1 MAICVQNMRPWSVSQ
16 VCRAFVT
23 TMENN
28 FQMTE
33 RFDNGRPFA
42 TTPCGHFLGRRV
54 KSPKWRMSTLQPD
67 KKSIIKIRQDGQL
80 SIVKKRNHGVFNQ
93 VTKW

>member
-1 MAICVQNMRPWSVSQ
+1 MAICVQEMRLWSVSQ
-16 VCRAFVT
+16 VCKAFVI

-42 TTPCGHFLGRRV
+42 T
-54 KSPKWRMSTLQPD
+54 
-67 KKSIIKIRQDGQL
+67 I
-80 SIVKKRNHGVFNQ
+80 N
-93 VTKW
+93 